1 MISIFLYIIAHALLF
16 PIFLNRRCILL
27 EYSLTNNSFTESA
40 FVTAMKS
47 FGPEDGRK
55 DRSLGRPLRN
65 VKCYVLSNN
74 LKKMPIGAIG
84 ELWIG
89 GQGVSQGYLNRPE
102 LTSERFIN
110 NPFQTEAEKVRG
122 ANQVIYKTG
131 DLARWIPGRGEVEYL
146 GRNDFQI
153 KLRGVRIEPGEIES
167 VLATYQGVERAVVV
181 AKVASSEQQ
190 HSELGA
196 QHLVGYFTG
205 VPSLTESELLAF
217 LDSKVPRYMVPTRL
231 IRMKC
236 IPTTING
243 KVDFRALPEVELTVR
258 IGAKIRPR
266 NDVEVQLCQIWADI
280 LRIDQSKLGVKD
292 SFFHLGGHSITCIQL
307 VGRVRQVMRASI
319 TVEQIFSHKTIEAL
333 ADLIQQ
339 TAGVN
344 GADANADSAQPFEP
358 PAHLMTKDVEALYL
372 ANSLQQGFMY
382 HHLKQGNE
390 DSAYTMQSVYRYR
403 THIVPGLYEA
413 AWKHAQQQ
421 FGSLRLRFVSDSD
434 VIQVIDRKQKMDW
447 RFTDLS
453 ATESQSTMARDVVM
467 KLRSLDEAERYHLR
481 SGMLFRIYLVK
492 INEQS
497 YAALFSCHH
506 SILDG
511 WSIPLL
517 VDFVH
522 ETYLQLLRGAAAPV
536 SLDTSFFESQSYLQ
550 HHRNDN
556 VAYWTQ
562 RVDQIE
568 ERCDLRGLIRDHYR
582 YKVSLA
588 TYDHVRTQKEKTVRL
603 SLWSSYNW
611 PSAWTNETV
620 TLHSILQFVW
630 HKVLRIYGGGR
641 HSVTGTIV
649 AGRNL
654 PVDNIESAVGLFI
667 NTLPLIVD
675 HSRQKTSS
683 ILDAVQE
690 IQKDV
695 IDMNSCSIVELGKIQ
710 GGKLIHSLFDSLF
723 VLENYPSLDQGR
735 MERHAR
741 DLKLEVQSS
750 SEKLDY
756 PLAVVCKED
765 PDYGV
770 SVTLRY
776 ASELFEDATI
786 DDILDTY
793 NAIFQQVVSD
803 IRQPVANLDFLSQRQ
818 LLQLA
823 EWNEVEQDYPQLTLN
838 EIFVQEAERVPDK
851 VALIYERT
859 MLTYREMDQLTNQLA
874 RYLRSIL
881 PCAPD
886 TIVGLILDKTELM
899 FLSVFAVWKAGLAY
913 VPIDPSFPPE
923 RIQYILEETR
933 AIGIVV
939 NERHSSKALGISL
952 HSPRIITIEDALG
965 IASRLDGTTMSAFSS
980 TTDLA
985 YIYFTSGTTGKPKG
999 VMIEHRGVVNLHK
1012 SLAKTFELKARD
1024 DEVILSFSNYSFDH
1038 FVEMVTDALLNG
1050 QTLLILNDEMRADKH
1065 RLYQYM
1071 ADNKVTYLSG
1081 TPSVISMYTYAGLD
1095 HLRRIDCVGE
1105 DFNENVFDNIRKEFS
1120 GLIINGYG
1128 PTEVSITTHKRLY
1141 WPGQRRCN
1149 KSIGHQIVNSR
1160 TYVLD
1165 ENRKRLPIGA
1175 VGELY
1180 LGGDGVGRGYLNRPE
1195 LSAERFPTNPYQSL
1209 KDRKVNRDSR
1219 LYKTGD
1225 LVRWLP
1231 NGEIEYLGR
1240 DDSQIK
1246 LRGQRVEL
1254 GEIEAAICSCAGIS
1268 QSVVL
1273 AKSFNIPGSQNM
1285 QKFLVGYYV
1294 APDAQKESQLK
1305 RTLQSKLPEY
1315 LIPNRLMQV
1324 KALPVTVSGK
1334 LDTKQLPDVG
1344 IAAVSEYVA
1353 PRNEIELGLCEIWG
1367 ELLGVMASKIS
1378 IVDDFFSLGGDSL
1391 MSTKLSFITTQRF
1404 GRSVTVA
1411 TIFKHRTVE
1420 SQSRYILN
1428 EASEQDVLLPL
1439 NCSSTAPP
1447 LSFSQERL
1455 AFIHDFEGG
1464 SDAYNVVKN
1473 LGLPFE
1479 ISLPRLREALRR
1491 VVARHAA
1498 LRTMLVTRQGP
1509 NHRRQL
1515 IMNAKD
1521 GASLL
1526 LVPEVVVKDAYELE
1540 KGLMEESRHIFRLD
1554 QAIPIRAKIFTE
1566 PGSRVLS
1573 LVLHHTAFDG
1583 WSFEIL
1589 MRDLAIFYQSE
1600 NHQMPASRL
1609 PVLPIQYADYCVW
1622 QRKHIRGKRMRQLTD
1637 FWLRKLDGLTGVNLA
1652 TDFPRPKQFDYHG
1665 NDLQL
1670 EVGNDIQSR
1679 LHSLA
1684 QEFHISLFSVLLGV
1698 YGLVLST
1705 YSNQKD
1711 IVIGAP
1717 MMNRVRPE
1725 IEDVVGLF
1733 INMVPIRLDVSSNS
1747 TIAKYLQAVNEE
1759 LIRAQMNQEMPFE
1772 EIVKILKVENDAGRH
1787 PVFQHVFSTD
1797 IFRFR
1802 QDWSTKE
1809 NQALFN
1815 LPIYKEKH
1823 FKYSSSK
1830 FDLSTAVTETD
1841 GKLVINFNYPRALF
1855 KQETIQR
1862 LMQTFRVLLIQ
1873 VTNERRHSER
1883 MISGLLL
1890 QHLDSQYVTPDHDQ
1904 VPQNQSSQ
1912 QTLHGLF
1919 EAQLANCGQETA
1931 VVSAEGR
1938 LSFSELEVRANQI
1951 AHLLRAAG
1959 VSRGQFVAIALK
1971 RCLDTIVAILAV
1983 WKVGAAYVPLDTSYP
1998 VARLEHML
2006 KDTRTPLIITKR
2018 SEYQGPFAGVPP
2030 LYLDDECTIAK
2041 AAMQPTD
2048 FHESRCVDND
2058 LAYCIYTSGTTGNP
2072 KGVMVQ
2078 HRSVISLRNDLR
2090 KRYFGNDI
2098 SVKHAVLLLSNTVF
2112 DFSVE
2117 QFALSFLSS
2126 QKLVIPPADLSL
2138 EESFYEYMNAEDV
2151 TYVSGT
2157 PSLLSQFDLSRLKH
2171 LQMITSAGEQL
2182 NAHQFQSMRRQ
2193 FKGPINNAYGI
2204 TETTVYNMVRRFECD
2219 EPFSNS
2225 LGTLIAKQKLYV
2237 ATEALQLLPCGA
2249 IGELYLAGVC
2259 VAAGY
2264 LNNPE
2269 LTKERFLP
2277 NPFRTQQ
2284 DIASNDFPTI
2294 YKTGDLVRYATSDRL
2309 EYLGRKDTQVKLRGF
2324 RVELNEIN
2332 AAISSCAGVKEST
2345 VLARSRDAA
2354 SSGHTDYLIGC
2365 YVSDLE
2371 AVTENTV
2378 RKVLEGC
2385 LPSHLV
2391 PARIIRVRHRL
2402 PVTINGKIDTK
2413 CLLETATDQDRSEN
2427 ILPRNFLE
2435 VQMCRIWNELLNTD
2449 CGVEDDFFKIGGD
2462 SILSLQLST
2471 QIRTDL
2477 NTVVTA
2483 KDIFQFRTI
2492 ARIVDSVLKQ
2502 QTSQTPAQAFKT
2514 EHGLLTGRVEMLPI
2528 QEWFFAKTLAHR
2540 NHWNQC
2546 FVIRTQSLDI
2556 SRLEAALDELVSHH
2570 DAFRLRY
2577 TEINGVITQHYASN
2591 MSQPVEVIDIASL
2604 DRPLHDVLTDV
2615 QASLDIQKGPTA
2627 RVCYLHGY
2635 TDGRTELMFAVHH
2648 LIVDT
2653 VSWRIIARDLQT
2665 LYEGNQLGAKA
2676 SSYRQWTK
2684 AVQNYSPSADEKQL
2698 WEDIIQRSRDIQ
2710 TPNMPAGGPTSSE
2723 KLQLSQA
2730 RTHTLIREC
2739 NRTFDTRSQELLL
2752 VALGRA
2758 LQRLTGSQAFSIIVE
2773 GHGREFIDR
2782 SLDVSNTVGWFTTMY
2797 PLIIEHDED
2806 LGQSIFMVRQN
2817 LRRIPYQ
2824 GIGYG
2829 ALYGYNA
2836 DPPLPQIS
2844 FNFLG
2849 YLSQTRSTS
2858 TAWQPEYAMGGEY
2871 GLCRSP
2877 KDAAA
2882 NQTLVDITAWIVDGQ
2897 LDVDLSSRLGREE
2910 TKELISRLEQALNE
2924 IIESPCN
2931 LPSGVLAD
2939 ATSKKSTS
2947 TQRSF
2952 TPYFEFTESPRQGPL
2967 LFLLPPGEGGA
2978 ESYFN
2983 NIVKEMP
2990 YTHLVVFNNYHLHD
3004 PEVNPSFES
3013 LARRYIAWM
3022 RERQRQGPFHIAG
3035 WSFGGVLSL
3044 EICRQ
3049 LTIAGEKIATL
3060 ALIDPYFNV
3069 KQACA
3074 EIGLPNEADILD
3086 PINYHYQPDT
3096 DELQGMAR
3104 ENIGRLV
3111 LFKAP
3116 LMNEKARN
3124 PDQSKLFEHY
3134 MRSEC
3139 NALDTLLDRER
3150 IQLVELGGDTHFTW
3164 VNHRTQ
3170 VRSMCKVLLDCLAP

>member
-1 MISIFLYIIAHALLF
+1 
-16 PIFLNRRCILL
+16 
-27 EYSLTNNSFTESA
+27 
-40 FVTAMKS
+40 MKS
-47 FGPEDGRK
+47 FGPEDERK
-55 DRSLGRPLRN
+55 NRSLGRPLRN

-74 LKKMPIGAIG
+74 LKKMPMGAIG

-89 GQGVSQGYLNRPE
+89 GQGVSEGYLNRPE

-110 NPFQTEAEKVRG
+110 NPFQTEAEKARG

-167 VLATYQGVERAVVV
+167 VLAAYPGVERAVVV

-205 VPSLTESELLAF
+205 VPSLAESELLVF

-231 IRMKC
+231 IRMKS

-243 KVDFRALPEVELTVR
+243 KVDFRALPEVDLTVR

-280 LRIDQSKLGVKD
+280 LRIDQSQIGVKD
-292 SFFHLGGHSITCIQL
+292 NFFRLGGHSITCIQL

-319 TVEQIFSHKTIEAL
+319 TVEQIFSQKTIEAL
-333 ADLIQQ
+333 ADLIPQ
-339 TAGVN
+339 TAGVY
-344 GADANADSAQPFEP
+344 GADANANAGSAQPFEP
-358 PAHLMTKDVEALYL
+358 PAHLITKDVEALYL

-390 DSAYTMQSVYRYR
+390 DFAYTMQSVYRYR
-403 THIVPGLYEA
+403 THIVPRLYEA
-413 AWKHAQQQ
+413 AWKQAQQQ
-421 FGSLRLRFVSDSD
+421 FGSLRLRLVSDSD

-447 RFTDLS
+447 RFSDLS
-453 ATESQSTMARDVVM
+453 TAESQNTMARDVVA
-467 KLRSLDEAERYHLR
+467 KLRNLDEAERYHLE

-492 INEQS
+492 INEES

-536 SLDTSFFESQSYLQ
+536 YLDTSFFESQLYLQ

-562 RVDQIE
+562 RVEQIE
-568 ERCDLRGLIRDHYR
+568 ERCDLGGLIRDHYR
-582 YKVSLA
+582 YKLSLA
-588 TYDHVRTQKEKTVRL
+588 TYDHVRMQKEKTVRL
-603 SLWSSYNW
+603 GLWSSSNW
-611 PSAWTNETV
+611 SSAWTNETV
-620 TLHSILQFVW
+620 TLHSVLQFVW
-630 HKVLRIYGGGR
+630 HKVLHIYGGGR
-641 HSVTGTIV
+641 CSVTGTIV

-654 PVDNIESAVGLFI
+654 PVDNIELAVGLFI

-675 HSRQKTSS
+675 HSRQKTKS
-683 ILDAVQE
+683 ILDAVQD

-695 IDMNSCSIVELGKIQ
+695 IDLNSRSIVELGKIQ

-723 VLENYPSLDQGR
+723 VLENYPSLDQER
-735 MERHAR
+735 TERHAR

-786 DDILDTY
+786 DDILDIY
-793 NAIFQQVVSD
+793 DAIFQQVVSN
-803 IRQPVANLDFLSQRQ
+803 IHQPVANLDFLSQRQ

-823 EWNEVEQDYPQLTLN
+823 EWNEVEQNYPQLTLN
-838 EIFVQEAERVPDK
+838 ELFVHEAERVPDK

-859 MLTYREMDQLTNQLA
+859 MLTYHEMDQLTNQLA

-886 TIVGLILDKTELM
+886 TIVGLILDKSELM
-899 FLSVFAVWKAGLAY
+899 FLSIFAVWKAGLAY

-939 NERHSSKALGISL
+939 NERHSSKALGMSR
-952 HSPRIITIEDALG
+952 HSPRIITIEDALA
-965 IASRLDGTTMSAFSS
+965 IASRLDGTTMPAFSS
-980 TTDLA
+980 NTDLA

-999 VMIEHRGVVNLHK
+999 VMIEHRGVVNLQK
-1012 SLAKTFELKARD
+1012 SLASTFELKARD

-1038 FVEMVTDALLNG
+1038 FVEMMTDALLNG
-1050 QTLLILNDEMRADKH
+1050 QTLLILNDEMRADKD

-1071 ADNKVTYLSG
+1071 VDNKVTYLSG

-1105 DFNENVFDNIRKEFS
+1105 DLSEIVFDNIRKEFS

-1128 PTEVSITTHKRLY
+1128 PTEVSITTHKKLY
-1141 WPGQRRCN
+1141 WPGRRRSN
-1149 KSIGHQIVNSR
+1149 KSIGHQIANSR

-1165 ENRKRLPIGA
+1165 ENGKRLPIGA

-1180 LGGDGVGRGYLNRPE
+1180 LGGDGVGRGYLNRSE
-1195 LSAERFPTNPYQSL
+1195 LSAERFPNNPYQSL

-1273 AKSFNIPGSQNM
+1273 AKSLNLPGSQNV

-1294 APDAQKESQLK
+1294 APNAQQENQLK
-1305 RTLQSKLPEY
+1305 RALQSKLPEY
-1315 LIPNRLMQV
+1315 LIPNRLVQV
-1324 KALPVTVSGK
+1324 KALPVSVSGK

-1344 IAAVSEYVA
+1344 NATISEYVA
-1353 PRNEIELGLCEIWG
+1353 PRNEIELGLCGIWG

-1378 IVDDFFSLGGDSL
+1378 VVDDFFSLGGDSL
-1391 MSTKLSFITTQRF
+1391 MSTKLSFVTTRRF

-1411 TIFKHRTVE
+1411 TIFKHRTIE

-1428 EASEQDVLLPL
+1428 EASEKDVLLPL
-1439 NCSSTAPP
+1439 DYSSTTPP

-1473 LGLPFE
+1473 LGVPFE
-1479 ISLPRLREALRR
+1479 ISIPRLREALRC
-1491 VVARHAA
+1491 VVVRHAA
-1498 LRTMLVTRQGP
+1498 LRTMLVTRQGLS
-1509 NHRRQL
+1509 HRRQSVVS
-1515 IMNAKD
+1515 AKD

-1540 KGLMEESRHIFRLD
+1540 KGLMEESRYVFRLD
-1554 QAIPIRAKIFTE
+1554 QDIPIRAKIFTE
-1566 PGSRVLS
+1566 LGSRVLS
-1573 LVLHHTAFDG
+1573 LVVHHTAFDG
-1583 WSFEIL
+1583 WSFELL

-1600 NHQMPASRL
+1600 NHQMAASRL
-1609 PVLPIQYADYCVW
+1609 PVLSVQYADYCVW
-1622 QRKHIRGKRMRQLTD
+1622 QRKHIRGNRMRQLTD
-1637 FWLRKLDGLTGVNLA
+1637 FWLRKLEGLTGVNLA
-1652 TDFPRPKQFDYHG
+1652 TDFHRPKQFDYHG
-1665 NDLQL
+1665 KDLQL

-1679 LHSLA
+1679 LHSVA
-1684 QEFHISLFSVLLGV
+1684 QDLHISLFSVLLGV

-1733 INMVPIRLDVSSNS
+1733 INMVPIRLDVSSSS
-1747 TIAKYLQAVNEE
+1747 TIAGYLQAVNEE
-1759 LIRAQMNQEMPFE
+1759 LIQAQMNQEMPFE

-1802 QDWSTKE
+1802 QDESTQG
-1809 NQALFN
+1809 NQAPFN

-1823 FKYSSSK
+1823 LKYSSSK

-1841 GKLVINFNYPRALF
+1841 GKLVVNFNYPCALF
-1855 KQETIQR
+1855 KQKTIQG

-1873 VTNERRHSER
+1873 VANERRHSER
-1883 MISGLLL
+1883 MIGSLLL
-1890 QHLDSQYVTPDHDQ
+1890 QHLDSQHVTPDHDH
-1904 VPQNQSSQ
+1904 VSQNQSSR

-1931 VVSAEGR
+1931 VVSAEGK
-1938 LSFSELEVRANQI
+1938 LNFSELEVRANQF

-1959 VSRGQFVAIALK
+1959 IRHGQLIAIAMK
-1971 RCLDTIVAILAV
+1971 RCLDTIVVILAV
-1983 WKVGAAYVPLDTSYP
+1983 WKVGAAYVPLDPSYP

-2006 KDTRTPLIITKR
+2006 KDTRAPLIITKR
-2018 SEYQGPFAGVPP
+2018 SEYQGPFAEVSP
-2030 LYLDDECTIAK
+2030 LYLDDERTIAK
-2041 AAMQPTD
+2041 AAMQATE
-2048 FHESRCVDND
+2048 FHEPRCAGND

-2078 HRSVISLRNDLR
+2078 HGSVINLRNDLR
-2090 KRYFGNDI
+2090 KRYFGDDI
-2098 SVKHAVLLLSNTVF
+2098 GVKHAVLLLSNTVF

-2117 QFALSFLSS
+2117 QFILSFLSS

-2138 EESFYEYMNAEDV
+2138 EESFYEYMNAEGV
-2151 TYVSGT
+2151 TYISGT
-2157 PSLLSQFDLSRLKH
+2157 PSLLSQFDLTRLRH
-2171 LQMITSAGEQL
+2171 LRTITSAGEQL
-2182 NAHQFQSMRRQ
+2182 YAHQFQNMRRQ

-2225 LGTLIAKQKLYV
+2225 LGTLIANQKLYV

-2249 IGELYLAGVC
+2249 IGELYLAGDC

-2264 LNNPE
+2264 LNNPK
-2269 LTKERFLP
+2269 LTMERFLP
-2277 NPFRTQQ
+2277 NPFCTQQ
-2284 DIASNDFPTI
+2284 DIASGNFSTI

-2309 EYLGRKDTQVKLRGF
+2309 EYLGRKDTQVKLRGY

-2332 AAISSCAGVKEST
+2332 AAISSCPGVKEST
-2345 VLARSRDAA
+2345 VLAGSRDAA
-2354 SSGHTDYLIGC
+2354 ASGHTDYLVGY
-2365 YVSDLE
+2365 YVSDFE
-2371 AVTENTV
+2371 EVTENTV
-2378 RKVLEGC
+2378 RKVLEEC

-2413 CLLETATDQDRSEN
+2413 CLLDTATDQGRSEN
-2427 ILPRNFLE
+2427 IIPRNCLE
-2435 VQMCRIWNELLNTD
+2435 AQMCRIWNELLNTA

-2462 SILSLQLST
+2462 SILSLQLSS

-2477 NTVVTA
+2477 NLVVTA
-2483 KDIFQFRTI
+2483 KVIFEYRTI
-2492 ARIVDSVLKQ
+2492 ARIVDSVLTQ
-2502 QTSQTPAQAFKT
+2502 QTSQTSTQAFET
-2514 EHGLLTGRVEMLPI
+2514 EHRLLTGRVEMLPI
-2528 QEWFFAKTLAHR
+2528 QKWFFAKVLSHR
-2540 NHWNQC
+2540 SHWNQC
-2546 FVIRTQSLDI
+2546 FVIRTQPLDI
-2556 SRLEAALDELVSHH
+2556 SRLERALDELVSHH

-2577 TEINGVITQHYASN
+2577 TEVNGAITQHYSLSMPPPLKA
-2591 MSQPVEVIDIASL
+2591 IDIASL
-2604 DRPLHDVLTDV
+2604 DPPLHDVLTDV
-2615 QASLDIQKGPTA
+2615 QASLDITKGPIA

-2635 TDGRTELMFAVHH
+2635 ADGRAILMFAIHH
-2648 LIVDT
+2648 LVVDT
-2653 VSWRIIARDLQT
+2653 VSWRIIARDLQK
-2665 LYEGNQLGAKA
+2665 LYEGKQLGAKA
-2676 SSYRQWTK
+2676 SSYRQWTQT
-2684 AVQNYSPSADEKQL
+2684 VQNYSPLAEEKQL

-2710 TPNMPAGGPTSSE
+2710 TLNMAAGGPTASE
-2723 KLQLSQA
+2723 QLHMSQA
-2730 RTHTLIREC
+2730 RTHALIREC

-2758 LQRLTGSQAFSIIVE
+2758 LHGLTGSHSFAIIVE

-2782 SLDVSNTVGWFTTMY
+2782 ALDVSNTVGWFTTMY
-2797 PLIIEHDED
+2797 PLIIDHNED
-2806 LGQSIFMVRQN
+2806 LGRNIHMVRQN
-2817 LRRIPYQ
+2817 LRRTPNQ

-2829 ALYGYNA
+2829 ALYGYHIE
-2836 DPPLPQIS
+2836 PPLPQIS

-2849 YLSQTRSTS
+2849 HLSQTRSTS
-2858 TAWQPEYAMGGEY
+2858 TAWQPEYAMNGDY
-2871 GLCRSP
+2871 GLCQSP

-2882 NQTLVDITAWIVDGQ
+2882 NKSIVDVTAWIVDGQ
-2897 LDVDLSSRLGREE
+2897 LHVDLSSRLSREA
-2910 TKELISRLEQALNE
+2910 TKELISRLEHALNE
-2924 IIESPCN
+2924 VIESSCN
-2931 LPSGVLAD
+2931 LPSEVLSD
-2939 ATSKKSTS
+2939 ATSKETTS
-2947 TQRSF
+2947 IQRSF

-2978 ESYFN
+2978 ESYFSN
-2983 NIVKEMP
+2983 VVSDMP
-2990 YTHLVVFNNYHLHD
+2990 YTRLVVFNNYHLHD
-3004 PEVNPSFES
+3004 PQANYSFKS
-3013 LARRYIAWM
+3013 LARIYIAWM
-3022 RERQRQGPFHIAG
+3022 RERQSQGPFHIAG

-3049 LTIAGEKIATL
+3049 LTIAGERIATL

-3074 EIGLPNEADILD
+3074 EIGLPNETDILD

-3096 DELQGMAR
+3096 EELQDMATK
-3104 ENIGRLV
+3104 NIGRLV

-3124 PDQSKLFEHY
+3124 PNQAKLFEYY

-3139 NALDTLLDRER
+3139 NALDTLLDREH

-3164 VNHRTQ
+3164 VHSQTQ
-3170 VRSMCKVLLDCLAP
+3170 VQSMCKVLLDCLGE